1 MEHVFAVVI
10 HGLRHP
16 TDTTSTNA
24 VVLSTGLLPDLGTH
38 VAALSS
44 ATVMPILRPEDVS
57 GYNWSSDPRRVIG
70 SGGQC
75 IVKISDL
82 AGEWGSQLIKTRA
95 STTWSIEEGSF
106 SDVATSITVKGK
118 TGAPPVDSTIYWIE
132 GEAVEVEQS
141 GTTASGASLNILTRG
156 ACGSRAVKHRLDPHK
171 YKDGNGKDERLLLD
185 SRPDFAAHTFTA
197 QLYLFRLDQFGAVT
211 ADYVSRYCYV
221 DGSPSPQRGRAWEI
235 RLRDIGD
242 LTEKHSLGSKQY
254 TVSLSHR
261 IDVTGLASEAPADDV
276 ALGIPNSIQI
286 FMTRLEAELLTRECM
301 HHPGIGSIDETLTG
315 GLSTSLASTTDDVI
329 WYLEVEASGKW
340 LYQVIGWGYE
350 EVTPYG
356 QLYANGVP
364 VFGFARLRGT
374 LVDREPQKGILLE
387 GAAISGTTN
396 DSFRDGWSTEK
407 ASILRP
413 GEQAAKITLRPVL
426 QMTPVNAFLSLMCSD
441 GDLGT
446 DTYDVMLGRVGLG
459 LPSSWFNL
467 GTTAGTIATIDPG
480 TTDLLK
486 RNQLLTTEGFYA
498 LQLSKPRKLSD
509 YLAGDL
515 CLPHALMLGPVATSG
530 KLTLRPWA
538 RPQEA
543 SPVTLPTQSDIEIEP
558 GSRLPRMSG
567 IRLSS
572 GFDQLKLEPTDQRL
586 VLASDSRAGD
596 EVQDVRIWQAG
607 NQLGLQAITTGSL
620 SLLVAGFL
628 DLYGGSPVVYEV
640 PTSIKW
646 LLDND
651 IEFLDFVTWSN
662 DDVLSEDG
670 TGVAGVFMILGF
682 TIEWRTGRVMVRIIK
697 DTYEESEVTI
707 PPIATAPSYKPP
719 VMRVTGSP
727 VVTTANTYQVPVQVV
742 GAPASDIGTLV
753 QGVHGILTD
762 AGIIRIIRPAQVTS
776 SSLTGEREGFLEAY
790 GVVTAVTYD
799 PGLKVNYIT
808 FTVDNAWNR
817 GVTNYVAQEVL
828 VSSETY
834 LLFTDERAAA
844 SNLEG
849 VNIEPNID
857 QLYSDGNGS
866 NFIKTSGD
874 KPFDRVATRI
884 KQT

>member
-1 MEHVFAVVI
+1 MDHVFAVVI

-16 TDTTSTNA
+16 TDTTNA
-24 VVLSTGLLPDLGTH
+24 NPIVLSTGLLPDLGTH

-75 IVKISDL
+75 VVKISDL

-95 STTWSIEEGSF
+95 STTWSIEQSSI
-106 SDVATSITVKGK
+106 SDVLTAITVKG
-118 TGAPPVDSTIYWIE
+118 TTNVPPIDETVYWIE
-132 GEAVEVEQS
+132 GEAVKVTNVS
-141 GTTASGASLNILTRG
+141 AAISRASLTITR
-156 ACGSRAVKHRLDPHK
+156 AVCGSRAVKHRLDPHK
-171 YKDGNGKDERLLLD
+171 YKDGNGKGERMLLD

-211 ADYVSRYCYV
+211 SSYLSRYCYV
-221 DGSPSPQRGRAWEI
+221 DGPPSPQRGRVWEI

-242 LTEKHSLGSKQY
+242 LCEKHSLGSKAY

-261 IDVTGLASEAPADDV
+261 IDVTGLGEASAQSEAGTG
-276 ALGIPNSIQI
+276 LYTPNTIKVYL
-286 FMTRLEAELLTRECM
+286 TRLEAELLTRECL
-301 HHPGIGSIDETLTG
+301 HQTGNGSVDETLTNA
-315 GLSTSLASTTDDVI
+315 LSTGLASTTDDVI
-329 WYLEVEASGKW
+329 WYLEVEASGRW
-340 LYQVIGWGYE
+340 LFQVLGWSYD

-356 QLYANGVP
+356 QLYPDGVP
-364 VFGFARLRGT
+364 VFGYAVLSGS
-374 LVDREPQKGILLE
+374 LVDREPEKGIFRE
-387 GAAISGTTN
+387 GAAGPTTN
-396 DSFRDGWSTEK
+396 DSFQDGWATEK
-407 ASILRP
+407 ATILRP
-413 GEQAAKITLRPVL
+413 GEQPAKITLRPVL

-446 DTYDVMLGRVGLG
+446 DTYDVMPGRIGLG

-467 GTTAGTIATIDPG
+467 GTTAGTVATIDPG

-558 GSRLPRMSG
+558 GTRLPRMSG
-567 IRLSS
+567 LRLSS
-572 GFDQLKLEPTDQRL
+572 GFDQLNLEPTDQRL

-607 NQLGLQAITTGSL
+607 NQLGLQEITTGSL

-628 DLYGGSPVVYEV
+628 DLYGGAPVVYEV
-640 PTSIKW
+640 QTSIKW
-646 LLDND
+646 LLDNS

-670 TGVAGVFMILGF
+670 SGVSGVFMVLGF
-682 TIEWRTGRVMVRIIK
+682 SIEWRTGRVTVRAIK
-697 DTYEESEVTI
+697 DTYEESEVVI

-727 VVTTANTYQVPVQVV
+727 VVTAANTYQVPVQVV
-742 GAPASDIGTLV
+742 GAPASDIGTLA
-753 QGVHGILTD
+753 QGVYGILTD
-762 AGIIRIIRPAQVTS
+762 GATIRAIRPAQVTS

-808 FTVDNAWNR
+808 FTVAAAWDR

-828 VSSETY
+828 VPSETY
-834 LLFTDERAAA
+834 LLFTDERVAA

-849 VNIEPNID
+849 VNIEPKAA
-857 QLYSDGNGS
+857 QLYAADTGS
-866 NFIKTSGD
+866 NFVKSSGD
-874 KPFDRVATRI
+874 KTFDRVAVRI
-884 KQT
+884 KQV